1 MVKQKDRIES
11 LAGLDGG
18 LWEYYWGASLGLAE
32 NVVVKVVFKEVIS
45 ELTSIGSECFNP
57 TQEGKAGGGPVWLE
71 LEEGVEGAVL

>member
-1 MVKQKDRIES
+1 M
-11 LAGLDGG
+11 
-18 LWEYYWGASLGLAE
+18 
-32 NVVVKVVFKEVIS
+32 VVKVVFKEVIS